1 MLELSP
7 GTHYVTKEAR
17 VLQIKGNIS
26 GGVQPVF
33 SVLARFPLS
42 PSSPLPSF

>member
-17 VLQIKGNIS
+17 GLQIKGKIS
-26 GGVQPVF
+26 VGVQPVF
-33 SVLARFPLS
+33 SAPASFPLS